1 MKTIQVSQMSS
12 PRTGNPVANQ
22 FIIRSEGSFINDV
35 GQIKKS
41 HIETFQSYNSIIA
54 RKIHKGWQMDI
65 ELDEYYHNYSR
76 TTSKYLTQFLNMN
89 TKERTKAI
97 KEKDITLTNLN

>member
-1 MKTIQVSQMSS
+1 MTS

-22 FIIRSEGSFINDV
+22 FEIYTPEG
-35 GQIKKS
+35 KY
-41 HIETFQSYNSIIA
+41 FQSYRSIIA
-54 RKIHKGWQMDI
+54 FVDKFGQIM
-65 ELDEYYHNYSR
+65 LDEYYHNYSR

-89 TKERTKAI
+89 TKERAKAI

>member
-1 MKTIQVSQMSS
+1 MKTIKKIKTYSMTS

-22 FIIRSEGSFINDV
+22 FEIYTPEG
-35 GQIKKS
+35 KY
-41 HIETFQSYNSIIA
+41 FQSYRSIIA
-54 RKIHKGWQMDI
+54 FVDKFGQIM
-65 ELDEYYHNYSR
+65 LDEYYHNYSR

-89 TKERTKAI
+89 TKERAKAI